1 MSSFYKSSNRL
12 RDFYLFGDLGRLAF
26 KEEPGKV
33 RVFAIVDCIT
43 Q

>member
-1 MSSFYKSSNRL
+1 MSSYYKSYNRSK
-12 RDFYLFGDLGRLAF
+12 DFYFLGDLGRLAF

-33 RVFAIVDCIT
+33 RVFAIVDCVT